1 MSGEI
6 PEINSCIIF
15 KNGYR
20 DNCVGKARQFNLS
33 CPKNSDMADMTFE
46 ELVKNHSPELIERLV
61 RWVVNEDPVEIHFDF
76 LGNDQWAIISMHI
89 YEEDQEISIRLH
101 SGDKYDL
108 YFGYY
113 DEEDEF
119 YEIIHPLTE
128 DEIKILPDGLKKLMK
143 SVLDKEEGMRIPGNF
158 LSRK

>member
-1 MSGEI
+1 
-6 PEINSCIIF
+6 
-15 KNGYR
+15 
-20 DNCVGKARQFNLS
+20 
-33 CPKNSDMADMTFE
+33 MADMTYE

-128 DEIKILPDGLKKLMK
+128 EEKKILPDALKKLMR

-158 LSRK
+158 LSKK